1 MFGFPLRRLHCNA
14 LRNVRYLSID
24 SALWTRDHRL
34 TEPLLAGELR
44 KVLLLFKKLPL
55 SAQQEILLLT
65 PLPAQHTLELHLQL
79 SRGATH
85 SDIFTHISK
94 HVNCKLDAVQVESF
108 ARDLVLQGNLSA
120 ATALAHLVLHAD
132 AEHYQ
137 FSHQFWS
144 LMASEAVRNF
154 HFAAANL
161 VYHEIVDPYWHYS
174 AENPST
180 YNTNVPFLL
189 LPTMLE
195 GLALVFARKGDS
207 HCVEGLKKYFKRYF
221 SYFGHS
227 SVYQALQVARVEAR
241 ARSGDLESALEAFKE
256 LCYAYRG
263 HMKFRKDT
271 DADHSLKYISD
282 MNYKD
287 RESKLEKF
295 FETHSADDLPDVDFN
310 KYSRAGVPRW
320 AIIRGHIYMADL
332 PEFRGLLTNHVRELV
347 NGNSSVVDGLMTVV
361 KKNHHAM
368 HRFLIVAL
376 CDLGEPLLAW
386 AVFNRTVEAY
396 TWIHDNRN
404 YTNYEE
410 FAILARLVRK
420 AFSSNDLS
428 VSSYQLH
435 KTLLGCYLFVKLKLR
450 SQQMPGKYLREHLLA
465 MLASPHSNLHEISEL
480 LSQIGDKALVLDEPA
495 FSRLQALELLTHN
508 IKLAQLVLGA
518 AI

>member
-1 MFGFPLRRLHCNA
+1 M
-14 LRNVRYLSID
+14 D
-24 SALWTRDHRL
+24 SALWARDHRL
-34 TEPLLAGELR
+34 TEPLLATELR
-44 KVLLLFKKLPL
+44 KVLLLFKKLPR
-55 SAQQEILLLT
+55 QIQEEILLLT
-65 PLPAQHTLELHLQL
+65 PLPAAHTLELHLHL

-94 HVNCKLDAVQVESF
+94 HVNSKLDAVQVESF
-108 ARDLVLQGNLSA
+108 ARDLVFQGNLSA
-120 ATALAHLVLHAD
+120 ATALAHLVLAAD

-144 LMASEAVRNF
+144 LVASEAARNF

-161 VYHEIVDPYWHYS
+161 VYHEVVDPYWHYA
-174 AENPST
+174 AEKPTT
-180 YNTNVPFLL
+180 YNTKVPFLL
-189 LPTMLE
+189 LPSMLE
-195 GLALVFARKGDS
+195 GLALIFARKGDS
-207 HCVEGLKKYFKRYF
+207 HCVDGIKKYFKRYF

-256 LCYAYRG
+256 LCFAYRG
-263 HMKFRKDT
+263 HMKFRMDK

-295 FETHSADDLPDVDFN
+295 FQTHSEGTPPDVDYN

-320 AIIRGHIYMADL
+320 AIIRGHIHMADL
-332 PEFRGLLTNHVRELV
+332 PVFRDLLTSHVRELV
-347 NGNSSVVDGLMTVV
+347 DRNSSVVDGLMTVV
-361 KKNHHAM
+361 KKNHHCI

-376 CDLGEPLLAW
+376 SDLGEPLLAW
-386 AVFNRTVEAY
+386 AVFNRTVDAY

-410 FAILARLVRK
+410 FAILARLVRE
-420 AFSSNDLS
+420 AFSSSDS
-428 VSSYQLH
+428 AASSYQLH
-435 KTLLGCYLFVKLKLR
+435 EALLGCYLFVKLKLR
-450 SQQMPGKYLREHLLA
+450 SQQMPAKYLREHLLA
-465 MLASPHSNLHEISEL
+465 MLASPHSHLHEVSEI
-480 LSQIGDKALVLDEPA
+480 LSQISDPEALALEEPA
-495 FSRLQALELLTHN
+495 FSRLQALELLNHN
-508 IKLAQLVLGA
+508 FKLAQLVLGA